1 MTKVS
6 DTIAK
11 KAAIFAPKLTLP
23 KTTKPRGLRL
33 SVVIGGLAA
42 FASAF
47 LMLWVVFF
55 QSDNNIAIELT
66 SVSATPEG
74 RLELQG
80 LSYMGKTKSGDPYT
94 LNAEKAS
101 EDASNA
107 NIVHLS
113 VLDGQVSDDKN
124 GQITLKSNKG
134 QFDQVKNFVMLEGNV
149 IITQSARALTF
160 KTNILDGDLNKGDFD
175 APQAVDLT
183 SPTSHITAEAMRVT
197 AFGDKIVFIGKS
209 HAIIGEDKKS

>member
-1 MTKVS
+1 MS
-6 DTIAK
+6 DTHSK

-23 KTTKPRGLRL
+23 KATEARGLRL

-42 FASAF
+42 IASAF

-66 SVSATPEG
+66 SVSTTTEG

-80 LSYMGKTKSGDPYT
+80 LSYKGKTKSGDPYMF
-94 LNAEKAS
+94 NADKAS
-101 EDASNA
+101 EDANNA
-107 NIVHLS
+107 NIVHLT
-113 VLDGQVSDDKN
+113 VLNGEIINGEN
-124 GQITLKSNKG
+124 GQITLTSNKG
-134 QFDQVKNFVMLEGNV
+134 QFDQMKNFVMLEGNV
-149 IITQSARALTF
+149 VITQSARALTF
-160 KTNILDGDLNKGDFD
+160 KTHILDGDLNKGDFD

-197 AFGDKIVFIGKS
+197 AFGERIVFIGKS
-209 HAIIGEDKKS
+209 NAIIGEDKTS

>member
-1 MTKVS
+1 MS
-6 DTIAK
+6 DSNSK
-11 KAAIFAPKLTLP
+11 KAAIFAPKLALAETG
-23 KTTKPRGLRL
+23 KERGLRL

-42 FASAF
+42 TASAL

-66 SVSATPEG
+66 SVSATAEG

-80 LSYMGKTKSGDPYT
+80 LSYKGKTKSGDPYV
-94 LNAEKAS
+94 LNADKAR
-101 EDASNA
+101 EDAGNA
-107 NIVHLS
+107 NIVHLT
-113 VLDGQVSDDKN
+113 VLDGKITNQEN
-124 GQITLKSNKG
+124 GQITLQSNEG
-134 QFDQVKNFVMLEGNV
+134 QFDQLRNFIMLEGDV
-149 IITQSARALTF
+149 IITQSARALIF
-160 KTNILDGDLNKGDFD
+160 KTNSLDGDLNAGDFD

-197 AFGDKIVFIGKS
+197 GFGDRIVFIGKS

>member
-6 DTIAK
+6 DTSSK
-11 KAAIFAPKLTLP
+11 KAAIFAPKLALP
-23 KTTKPRGLRL
+23 TPTKARGLRL
-33 SVVIGGLAA
+33 SVVIGGLAG

-55 QSDNNIAIELT
+55 QSDNNIAIELS
-66 SVSATPEG
+66 SVSATSEG

-80 LSYMGKTKSGDPYT
+80 LSYRGKTKSGDPYIF
-94 LNAEKAS
+94 NADKAS
-101 EDASNA
+101 EDANNA
-107 NIVHLS
+107 NIVHLT
-113 VLDGQVSDDKN
+113 VLDGEITNAEN
-124 GQITLKSNKG
+124 GQITLTSNKG

-160 KTNILDGDLNKGDFD
+160 KTNKLDGDLNEGNFD

-197 AFGDKIVFIGKS
+197 AFGDRIVFIGKS
-209 HAIIGEDKKS
+209 HAIIGEDKTS

>member
-1 MTKVS
+1 MTNTRS
-6 DTIAK
+6 K
-11 KAAIFAPKLTLP
+11 KAAIFAPKLALP
-23 KTTKPRGLRL
+23 NASKGRGLRV

-42 FASAF
+42 FASGI

-66 SVSATPEG
+66 SVSATAEG

-80 LSYMGKTKSGDPYT
+80 LSYKGKTKSGYPYIF
-94 LNAEKAS
+94 NADKAS
-101 EDASNA
+101 EDVRNA
-107 NIVHLS
+107 NIIHLS
-113 VLDGQVSDDKN
+113 VLDGEIIN
-124 GQITLKSNKG
+124 EEHGQITLKSQTG
-134 QFDQVKNFVMLEGNV
+134 QFDQLKNFIMLEGDV

-160 KTNILDGDLNKGDFD
+160 RTNSLDGDLNKGDFD

-197 AFGDKIVFIGKS
+197 AFGERIVFLGKS
-209 HAIIGEDKKS
+209 HAIIGEDEKS